1 MNFAN
6 SQHWL
11 AYFTRIFTVMLSQ
24 VVSMEY
30 VPEGA
35 ERTLPPPAPTQP
47 KKKPPES
54 SLKVDL
60 ALLDYQFVKVLLLNV

>member
-1 MNFAN
+1 
-6 SQHWL
+6 
-11 AYFTRIFTVMLSQ
+11 
-24 VVSMEY
+24 MEY